1 MNTEQLKTFLSLA
14 ETKNFSRSAEALI
27 ISQSTVS
34 KRIGELEKETGQPLF
49 LRGRGGVRLTGA
61 GQALR
66 EYAEQIVNLEEKA
79 LSQMNRTGQY
89 SGYLILGSAY
99 AYYDMHLCSRLRVFA
114 QRHPD
119 VSVRVKCGHTGALLN
134 ELRRALLDVA
144 FTHHPFHN
152 PDYVCICVGED
163 ELVLVT
169 DAKNTEHCGGISY
182 ASVKELPLIDS
193 NFLYGTTQRRLF
205 PPSCQF
211 QLRMDIASCAVPL
224 LKGGGWYAILAR
236 KHVEALL
243 QSGRLRV
250 IPIRGEEIPPVQ
262 HYMVYRK
269 ESGQQP
275 AVQKFISAL

>member
-34 KRIGELEKETGQPLF
+34 KRIVELEKETGQPLF

-152 PDYVCICVGED
+152 PDYVCTCVGED

-205 PPSCQF
+205 PPPCQF

>member
-152 PDYVCICVGED
+152 PDYVCED

>member
-34 KRIGELEKETGQPLF
+34 KRIGELEKETGQSLF

-79 LSQMNRTGQY
+79 LSQLNRTGQY

-152 PDYVCICVGED
+152 PDYICTCVGED

-224 LKGGGWYAILAR
+224 LKDGGWYAILAR

-250 IPIRGEEIPPVQ
+250 IPICGEEIPPVQ

-275 AVQKFISAL
+275 AVQKFLSAL

>member
-152 PDYVCICVGED
+152 PDYVCTCVGED

-193 NFLYGTTQRRLF
+193 NFLYGTTQRRLS
-205 PPSCQF
+205 PLP
-211 QLRMDIASCAVPL
+211 AS
-224 LKGGGWYAILAR
+224 
-236 KHVEALL
+236 
-243 QSGRLRV
+243 S
-250 IPIRGEEIPPVQ
+250 
-262 HYMVYRK
+262 
-269 ESGQQP
+269 S
-275 AVQKFISAL
+275 